1 MNIAENVGVDLI
13 HLLSG
18 AQGLEDLGG
27 HLLANEDNTWNRN
40 TLAQEPPLTGQPT
53 HTAHSVQLASVQRLS
68 GGGAL
73 AMLV

>member
-1 MNIAENVGVDLI
+1 VGVDLI

-27 HLLANEDNTWNRN
+27 HLLANEDHAWNRN
-40 TLAQEPPLTGQPT
+40 TLAQEPPLIGQPT
-53 HTAHSVQLASVQRLS
+53 HTAHDVRLAGVQRLS
-68 GGGAL
+68 GGGVM